1 MYKEWNANTTKSVK
15 MLHVKFAKLLGKNQ
29 VKLRL
34 RYGENLMEVVMEK
47 INGMIMSTLWFH
59 ECWM

>member
-1 MYKEWNANTTKSVK
+1 
-15 MLHVKFAKLLGKNQ
+15 
-29 VKLRL
+29 
-34 RYGENLMEVVMEK
+34 LMEVVMEK